1 MRERERERE
10 RRERV
15 RRRESGRG
23 ITQRWRK
30 IRKEGKRE
38 KALKRGGRKEGEI
51 DR

>member
-1 MRERERERE
+1 MFDRERERESK
-10 RRERV
+10 

-30 IRKEGKRE
+30 MRKERKRE
-38 KALKRGGRKEGEI
+38 KALKRGGRKEGRI